1 MKEKQLDLF
10 QKIDLKYYQNHVFFY
25 FPDFQ
30 QKSNEKEM
38 KVALSDKHKI
48 NTKWIF
54 IGASL
59 TAFCFAVAAAIGII
73 HLGKRSSKDN
83 ISLIP
88 IEVKFTFEFVI
99 SY

>member
-59 TAFCFAVAAAIGII
+59 TVFCFAVAAAIGII
-73 HLGKRSSKDN
+73 HLGKRSSKGN
-83 ISLIP
+83 INLIS